1 VGNFN
6 GSNFTFVQ
14 WDGISWTAT
23 PLTDAVNRDDLRG
36 VSLASPIDGWAVGMG
51 GTVLQW
57 DGVIWSI
64 AASPTTADLNGISLI
79 APRERP
85 QTVWR
90 EEFD

>member
-1 VGNFN
+1 M
-6 GSNFTFVQ
+6 
-14 WDGISWTAT
+14 GIAVISMVTSLSTTSVNLSFSKQAHYVAEGGLERGTAY
-23 PLTDAVNRDDLRG
+23 LLRDVPRG
-36 VSLASPIDGWAVGMG
+36 
-51 GTVLQW
+51 